1 MVIYLIMMTQL
12 DAEAFWT
19 GVVWC
24 ALGLAIFFVC
34 RKVYGESGDEELSK
48 LIMSHDDPSAVEKAE
63 MDREYRVWKIVVG
76 IACAAA
82 LLMYIVPQ
90 VLK

>member
-48 LIMSHDDPSAVEKAE
+48 LIMSHDDPSAAEKAE
-63 MDREYRVWKIVVG
+63 MDREYRVWKIVVS

-82 LLMYIVPQ
+82 LLMYVAPQ
-90 VLK
+90 LLK